1 MSYTAPD
8 PRFNKQP
15 WELPPVAAD
24 GPASGATVTPALHRL
39 LTEPDAPVRD
49 ELVAVVAELLRSTKP
64 VFTPD
69 PDLLALLDLPD
80 VQEVRTDPQPLLA
93 ALDIAPITHVAGLA
107 LAATLPAAAAAVRW
121 PDDIRPS
128 VAGLITV
135 ALTTTPQPSRDV
147 QAARDTLAEALTT
160 FRTAVFD
167 AQSANDSALP
177 ALAFPMLVRL
187 AVLRR
192 RLLDSTW
199 RHREECWETLDRIV
213 DATYWPPDAVT
224 LTRMDKRLRAYRF
237 SRWRR

>member
-1 MSYTAPD
+1 MTYSAPD
-8 PRFNKQP
+8 PRFTRKP

-24 GPASGATVTPALHRL
+24 GPTAGGTVTPALHRL

-64 VFTPD
+64 VFAPD

-80 VQEVRTDPQPLLA
+80 VHEVRTDPQPLLA
-93 ALDIAPITHVAGLA
+93 GLDTAPITQVAGLA
-107 LAATLPAAAAAVRW
+107 LAATLPAAAAAVQW
-121 PDDIRPS
+121 PEDVRPV

-135 ALTTTPQPSRDV
+135 ALTTTPQPSHDV
-147 QAARDTLAEALTT
+147 RAARDALADALTD

-177 ALAFPMLVRL
+177 ALAFPVLVRL

-199 RHREECWETLDRIV
+199 KQREECWETLDRIV

>member
-8 PRFNKQP
+8 PRFSKRP

-24 GPASGATVTPALHRL
+24 GPVGGTTVTPALHRL

-49 ELVAVVAELLRSTKP
+49 ELVAVVAGLLRSTKP
-64 VFTPD
+64 VFAPD
-69 PDLLALLDLPD
+69 PDLLALLELPD
-80 VQEVRTDPQPLLA
+80 VHEVRTDPQPLLA
-93 ALDIAPITHVAGLA
+93 GLDTAPITHVAGLA

-121 PDDIRPS
+121 PDDIRPV

-135 ALTTTPQPSRDV
+135 ALTTTPQPSHDV
-147 QAARDTLAEALTT
+147 RAARDTLADSLTA

-192 RLLDSTW
+192 RLLGSTW
-199 RHREECWETLDRIV
+199 RHRVECWETLDRIV

>member
-1 MSYTAPD
+1 MSYTTPD
-8 PRFNKQP
+8 PRFSKRP

-24 GPASGATVTPALHRL
+24 GPTSGATITPALHRL

-64 VFTPD
+64 VFAPD
-69 PDLLALLDLPD
+69 PDLLVLLDLPD
-80 VQEVRTDPQPLLA
+80 VHEVRTDPQPLLA
-93 ALDIAPITHVAGLA
+93 ALETAPITRVAGLA
-107 LAATLPAAAAAVRW
+107 LAATLPAAAAAVQW
-121 PDDIRPS
+121 PDDIRPA

-135 ALTTTPQPSRDV
+135 ALATTPHLSDDV
-147 QAARDTLAEALTT
+147 RAARDSLADALTA

-167 AQSANDSALP
+167 AQSTNDSALP
-177 ALAFPMLVRL
+177 ALAFPVLVRL

-192 RLLDSTW
+192 RLLESTW